1 MVSFLRQLVQG
12 NLMVATAIPDSF
24 GGLSGQWTGFTN
36 QGTPANKRRL
46 DVLLQLRANRLSGV
60 GDDDLGMFVLSG
72 EFDPQAQEFR
82 WVQTYLFGNTLFCRG
97 FCDANRIWGTWQDAS
112 EGHGG
117 FHIWPLPAT
126 QGQALASSA
135 HPRVSGAAGC

>member
-1 MVSFLRQLVQG
+1 MVSFLRQRLPG
-12 NLMVATAIPDSF
+12 NSIVATTITDSF
-24 GGLSGQWTGFTN
+24 AGLSGQWTGFTN

-46 DVLLQLRANRLSGV
+46 DVLLQLRANQLSGV

-117 FHIWPLPAT
+117 FQIWPLPAI
-126 QGQALASSA
+126 QGKALAASP
-135 HPRVSGAAGC
+135 HPRVTGAADC